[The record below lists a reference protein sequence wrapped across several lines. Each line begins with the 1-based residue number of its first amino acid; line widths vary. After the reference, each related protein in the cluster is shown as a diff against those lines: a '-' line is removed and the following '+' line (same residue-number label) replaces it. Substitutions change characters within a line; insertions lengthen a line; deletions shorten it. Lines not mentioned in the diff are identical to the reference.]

1 MSQIHVLVATTSK
14 VLTAEVISVAV
25 TRCTDMTLLRNCVVL
40 VSEVEELLSELP
52 PLSGCALVLVGRAPD
67 TEVIATRW
75 LERRKRLV
83 VLRVDMSVVSD
94 RFTVTNSSR
103 RMPAL
108 GRYPESV
115 TLTRKC
121 PYCSTKSPLLC

>member
-1 MSQIHVLVATTSK
+1 MLVATTSK

-83 VLRVDMSVVSD
+83 VLRIDPKNRS
-94 RFTVTNSSR
+94 
-103 RMPAL
+103 
-108 GRYPESV
+108 
-115 TLTRKC
+115 
-121 PYCSTKSPLLC
+121 